1 MSQFDVHQNPSR
13 HSSAVFPYLV
23 EIQSDSLDLLQRK
36 IVVPLAHIS
45 TPDHID
51 PTLNPS
57 FQILG
62 ETFVIVPM
70 DIASISESA
79 LGDVVG
85 SLKSESDLII
95 GALDL
100 LFARF

>member
-1 MSQFDVHQNPSR
+1 MAQFDIRRNPSR
-13 HSSAVFPYLV
+13 HSAGVFPYLV

-36 IVVPLAHIS
+36 IIVPLARKSI
-45 TPDHID
+45 PDYID

-57 FQILG
+57 FQVLG

-85 SLKSESDLII
+85 SLKAESDLII